1 MELSLS
7 FQNIQEL
14 WYTVG
19 NSLGATY
26 QQDKNEQIWQ
36 LPPQLGDGVVRRLEL
51 RPGLELLLHNHV
63 NREPI
68 RFLTDYQVEPIFSCD
83 FWLAGQEQITMYN
96 SSEDFVFGAGKS
108 RLAFVPSFSGIS
120 AQPTGKIT
128 YIEINITPETLKSFV
143 DESFTE
149 IPLQLAQI
157 LQGKY
162 PKKYFQPTQMLSTM
176 LVAANQAFICP
187 YQGASKRLYLESKA
201 LELIAGYLEQLSTD
215 IKEINTSTAIKS
227 GDVERIYQAREILF
241 KNLETPPSLMNLAHL
256 VGLNDY
262 KLKQGFQHVFG
273 TTVFGCLQQ
282 QRLRKAKLLLQDSTL
297 NVNAIARRVGYASPS
312 SFHRAFKKHF
322 GVSPRSRMFRDNSR

>member
-1 MELSLS
+1 MEISLS

-14 WYTVG
+14 CHMVG
-19 NSLGATY
+19 NSLGAAY

-36 LPPQLGDGVVRRLEL
+36 LPPQLAEGTVRRLEL

-96 SSEDFVFGAGKS
+96 SSEDFVFGAGQS
-108 RLAFVPSFSGIS
+108 RLAFVPSFSGVA
-120 AQPTGKIT
+120 AQPKGQVT
-128 YIEINITPETLKSFV
+128 YIEINITPETLSNFV
-143 DESFTE
+143 DESFKD
-149 IPLQLAQI
+149 IPLQLRQI
-157 LQGKY
+157 LRGKY
-162 PKKYFQPTQMLSTM
+162 PKKYFQPAQMSSTM
-176 LVAANQAFICP
+176 LVAANQAFSCP
-187 YQGASKRLYLESKA
+187 YRGASRSLYLEGKA
-201 LELIAGYLEQLSTD
+201 LELIAGYLEQLSID
-215 IKEINTSTAIKS
+215 IEEVNNSKFIKS

-241 KNLETPPSLMNLAHL
+241 KNLETPPSLINLARL

-262 KLKQGFQHVFG
+262 KLKQGFQQVFG

-282 QRLRKAKLLLQDSTL
+282 QRLEKAKLLLQDSSL
-297 NVNAIARRVGYASPS
+297 NVTAIAQRVGYASPS

-322 GVSPRSRMFRDNSR
+322 GFSPRSRGVS

>member
-7 FQNIQEL
+7 VHNIQEL
-14 WYTVG
+14 CHRVG

-36 LPPQLGDGVVRRLEL
+36 LPPQFADGIVRRLEL

-68 RFLTDYQVEPIFSCD
+68 RFLTDYRSQSPIFSCD
-83 FWLAGQEQITMYN
+83 FWLAGQEQITMHHSN
-96 SSEDFVFGAGKS
+96 EEFIFGTGQS
-108 RLAFVPSFSGIS
+108 RLAFVPNFRGIA
-120 AQPTGKIT
+120 AQATGQIT
-128 YIEINITPETLKSFV
+128 YIEINISPETLSNFLDDSLGK
-143 DESFTE
+143 
-149 IPLQLAQI
+149 IPFQLRQI
-157 LQGKY
+157 LRGKY
-162 PKKYFQPTQMLSTM
+162 PKKYFQPVVMSSTM
-176 LVAANQAFICP
+176 LVAANQAFSCP
-187 YQGASKRLYLESKA
+187 YRGASRSLYLEGKA

-215 IKEINTSTAIKS
+215 TEKNNNLMVIKS

-241 KNLETPPSLMNLAHL
+241 KNLENPPSLMNLAHL

-262 KLKQGFQHVFG
+262 KLKLGFQHVFG

-282 QRLRKAKLLLQDSTL
+282 QRLEKAKLLLQDSSL
-297 NVNAIARRVGYASPS
+297 NVTAIAQQVGYASPS

-322 GVSPRSRMFRDNSR
+322 GISPRSRSVS